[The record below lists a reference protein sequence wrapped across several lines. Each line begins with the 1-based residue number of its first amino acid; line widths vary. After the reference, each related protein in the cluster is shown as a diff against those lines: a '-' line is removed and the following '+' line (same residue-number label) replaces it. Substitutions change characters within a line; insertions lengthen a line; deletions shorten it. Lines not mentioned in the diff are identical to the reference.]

1 MTKQTIHF
9 TGTVHP
15 ERACVNISKLS
26 VDSNLGQIEI
36 EIGCSVVSVILLTE
50 SSMDIVTLKNGVTD
64 FVAGIVDALG
74 YVNGCGYFVEIKHAA
89 NMETSECMTFGV
101 NFPIFNER
109 YPKKEWDERINNIV
123 SLMAG
128 QRGLYLSRALA
139 DMREAIRSAKDTAF
153 FVFRAIETLK
163 QYFGHKFGISDDGKK
178 WCKMAHEI
186 GGDERETKFIRG
198 FSDDNRH
205 GVPVELTADK
215 RLELLETAARIIDRF
230 IEYELANQ
238 SLKPTENSEV

>member
-15 ERACVNISKLS
+15 ERACVNIPKLS
-26 VDSNLGQIEI
+26 VDLNIGQIEI
-36 EIGCSVVSVILLTE
+36 EIGCSVVSAILSTE
-50 SSMDIVTLKNGVTD
+50 SSTDIVTLKNGVTD
-64 FVAGIVDALG
+64 FVAGIIDALG

-89 NMETSECMTFGV
+89 YMETSECVTFGV

-109 YPKKEWDERINNIV
+109 YPKKEWDERVNNIV
-123 SLMAG
+123 SLMTG

-139 DMREAIRSAKDTAF
+139 DIREAIRSAKDTAF

-163 QYFGHKFGISDDGKK
+163 QYFGHKFGISDDGEK
-178 WCKMAHEI
+178 WLKMTQEI
-186 GGDERETKFIRG
+186 GGDKRETEFIRS

-205 GVPVELTADK
+205 GVPVALTANE
-215 RLELLETAARIIDRF
+215 RLKLLKTASRIIDRF
-230 IEYELANQ
+230 IEYELTNQ
-238 SLKPTENSEV
+238 SLKPIGNSGV